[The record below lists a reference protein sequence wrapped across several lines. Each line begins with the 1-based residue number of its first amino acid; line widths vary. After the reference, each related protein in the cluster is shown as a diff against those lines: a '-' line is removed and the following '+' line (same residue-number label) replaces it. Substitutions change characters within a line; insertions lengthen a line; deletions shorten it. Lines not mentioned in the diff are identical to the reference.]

1 MSFFMFPSHAST
13 AAARGAAHD
22 AAEERRQK
30 SLQHAAAESSLSAR
44 GLCAPVGRPTAVPF
58 LRRGAQAVEPT
69 RRGPPRGR
77 NVMRN
82 VMRSVMRRGMA
93 FGEPTITE
101 QPSETTLLRSLEKE
115 KLEMSFQGDRTF

>member
-22 AAEERRQK
+22 AAEERRQR
-30 SLQHAAAESSLSAR
+30 SLQHAAAESRLSAR

-77 NVMRN
+77 KVMRN
-82 VMRSVMRRGMA
+82 VMRKSIQCMA